1 MGKKR
6 NRVIDAIISAF
17 GYSLIHLSVKD
28 IENPYVESAF
38 LFAGILFICLGMYNM
53 ILYRE
58 HDV

>member
-1 MGKKR
+1 MEKKR
-6 NRVIDAIISAF
+6 NRLIDAIISAF
-17 GYSLIHLSVKD
+17 GYSFVLLSV
-28 IENPYVESAF
+28 ENMQNPYVESAF